1 MIQAAYYW
9 AGNERMEP
17 HIVATI
23 WPPPTEPQP

>member
-17 HIVATI
+17 HIAI